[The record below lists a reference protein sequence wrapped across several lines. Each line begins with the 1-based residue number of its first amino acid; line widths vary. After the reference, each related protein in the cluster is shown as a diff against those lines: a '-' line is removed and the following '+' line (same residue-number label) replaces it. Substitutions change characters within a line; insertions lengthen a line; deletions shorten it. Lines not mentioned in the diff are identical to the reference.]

1 MCNDLLYKKWSK
13 IYKITHNIYYSDFGL
28 NYLSKK
34 FHFKVINNP
43 ISLDIKKQTI
53 ISSPNNIPKNSIY
66 NFISIKLYIYGSKQN
81 HFNIIIIN
89 YALKTIERFEPHGYD
104 NIVDQIG
111 IIPLLLQKYF
121 HKILPN
127 FIFIPNFDIRHSLQ
141 VLHQDTE
148 GLCQTYGL
156 YYLYKRLTNLH
167 IVDRI
172 KFESILIN
180 TSINK
185 NIKQFSIK
193 ILCEIFKKLDKNSQK
208 LLLDYNNLN
217 DNDKN
222 LLMFNINLLNY

>member
-1 MCNDLLYKKWSK
+1 MCNDLLYNKWSK
-13 IYKITHNIYYSDFGL
+13 IYKITQTTIYADFGL

-34 FHFKVINNP
+34 FHFKAINEA
-43 ISLDIKKQTI
+43 ISLDIKKQSI
-53 ISSPNNIPKNSIY
+53 IGFPNNIPKNSIY
-66 NFISIKLYIYGSKQN
+66 NFISIKLHIYGSIQN

-89 YALKTIERFEPHGYD
+89 YAFKTIERFEPHGYD
-104 NIVDQIG
+104 NIVDTQYV
-111 IIPLLLQKYF
+111 IPLLLQKYF

-127 FIFIPNFDIRHSLQ
+127 FIFIPNFNIRQSLQ
-141 VLHQDTE
+141 ILHKDTE

-172 KFESILIN
+172 NFESILIN

-217 DNDKN
+217 SNDKI
-222 LLMFNINLLNY
+222 LLMMNIHLLNY